1 MKLKCE
7 SCIHRQVCK
16 FKPKEDYP
24 QFMKRIISQNCR
36 HYKEE
41 NKNEY

>member
-41 NKNEY
+41 NENEP